1 MRSEHD
7 HDVVHGARSNPFE
20 DRLEQEALLD
30 VAEAARR
37 SGGEHDRG
45 DQPDAS
51 SILSIVT
58 FSVGVPA
65 GSDGLPSFPIFST
78 TSMPFVTLPSTA

>member
-1 MRSEHD
+1 MRAEHD
-7 HDVVHGARSNPFE
+7 EDVVDRALTNSLE
-20 DRLEQEALLD
+20 DRLEQNALLD

-45 DQPDAS
+45 DQPDSS

-58 FSVGVPA
+58 FSVGVPD
-65 GSDGLPSFPIFST
+65 GSDGLPSLPISST